1 MVKKEYL
8 FRFGL
13 AIEGEEGEGGEVSPY
28 RKIARSYTMTL
39 SIERLTT
46 AQALVKW
53 MCAQEIETDS
63 GLKPLFAHVFGIFGH
78 GNVTCLAEAL
88 ERVQDQLPTWRGQ
101 NEQGMALAGV
111 AYARA
116 RRGEQIC
123 VATSSVGPGATNM
136 VTAAAVAMA
145 NRIPLLILSGDTFQN
160 RRPDPVLQQVEN
172 FGDPS
177 LTVNDCFK
185 PVVRY
190 WDRMTHPEQ
199 LLSMLP
205 QAVQTM
211 LNPATRG
218 PAFLGLPQDV
228 QAQAHDF
235 PGSFFEP
242 RVWRIPRDRAD
253 KTAIAAAA
261 DCVKTAQRPLIIAGG
276 GVLYSRA
283 ETLLN
288 DFAARRGI
296 PVAETT
302 AGKSSV
308 LDSHAHGVG
317 LTGPTGSSAANALA
331 KDADLV
337 LLIGTRLQ
345 DFTTGSWS
353 CFQDQDVKF
362 VAINTAAWDAHKHG
376 ALALVGDAKATLGE
390 LDALLGDW
398 RAPAARLAQAQQE
411 MAQWRDYLV
420 ERRRPSNDT
429 PRYSEVVGAIWEAAE
444 PQDRVLTAA
453 GGLPG
458 EMNKGW
464 LAKSHG
470 SYDCEYGFSCM
481 GYEISGGWGAAIAKA
496 EDADGGELIVF
507 VGDGSYMMMNS
518 DLYASVLSGH
528 KMIVVVCDNGGFA
541 VINRLQNFKGGKSFN
556 NLIRDCRLGEGV
568 QPFMPNFADHA
579 AAMGAI
585 SYDVDT
591 IADLK
596 EAFAKARAADR
607 TVVIS
612 TRVQSHDWTGGDSWW
627 DVGVPEVSPRQEV
640 REAKAEHEANRA
652 AQQRIDVL

>member
-1 MVKKEYL
+1 MALV
-8 FRFGL
+8 
-13 AIEGEEGEGGEVSPY
+13 
-28 RKIARSYTMTL
+28 T
-39 SIERLTT
+39 ERLTT

-53 MCAQEIETDS
+53 MCAQDIETEA
-63 GLKPLFAHVFGIFGH
+63 GVKPLFAHVFGIFGH

-88 ERVQDQLPTWRGQ
+88 ERVQDRLPTWRGQ

-136 VTAAAVAMA
+136 VTAAAVAMS

-172 FGDPS
+172 FGDPTV
-177 LTVNDCFK
+177 TVNDCFK

-190 WDRMTHPEQ
+190 WDRISHPEQ

-218 PAFLGLPQDV
+218 PAFLGMPQDI

-235 PGSFFEP
+235 PSSFFA
-242 RVWRIPRDRAD
+242 RKVWRIPRDRAD
-253 KTAIAAAA
+253 AQSIADAAEILKTA
-261 DCVKTAQRPLIIAGG
+261 KKPLIIAGG

-283 ETLLN
+283 EELLN
-288 DFAARRGI
+288 DVAARRGI

-302 AGKSSV
+302 AGKTSV
-308 LDSHAHGVG
+308 LDIHDHGVG
-317 LTGPTGSSAANALA
+317 LTGPTGTSAANAVA
-331 KDADLV
+331 RDADVVLV
-337 LLIGTRLQ
+337 IGSRLQ

-353 CFQDQDVKF
+353 CFQEAAVQF
-362 VAINTAAWDAHKHG
+362 IAINTAAWDAHKHG
-376 ALALVGDAKATLGE
+376 ALALVGDAKATLSE
-390 LDALLGDW
+390 LDAALGDW
-398 RAPAARLAQAQQE
+398 AAPEGRLIQAKAE
-411 MAQWRDYLV
+411 MAQWRDYLS
-420 ERRRPSNDT
+420 ERRTPTNDV
-429 PRYSEVVGAIWEAAE
+429 PRYSEVVGAIWEEAKPE
-444 PQDRVLTAA
+444 DRVLTAA

-481 GYEISGGWGAAIAKA
+481 GYETSGGWGAAMAKA
-496 EDADGGELIVF
+496 EDQDGGELIVF

-518 DLYASVLSGH
+518 DIYSSVLSGH
-528 KMIVVVCDNGGFA
+528 KMIVVVCDNGGYA
-541 VINRLQNFKGGKSFN
+541 VINRLQNFKGGESFN
-556 NLIRDCRLGEGV
+556 NLIQDCRRGEGV
-568 QPFMPNFADHA
+568 APFMPHFANHA
-579 AAMGAI
+579 AAMGAVT
-585 SYDVDT
+585 YDVDT
-591 IADLK
+591 VAELK
-596 EAFAKARAADR
+596 EAFAKARQADR

-627 DVGVPEVSPRQEV
+627 DVGVPEVSPRQQV
-640 REAKAEHEANRA
+640 MDAKAEHEANRA
-652 AQQRIDVL
+652 AQQRTDVL

>member
-1 MVKKEYL
+1 MAA
-8 FRFGL
+8 G
-13 AIEGEEGEGGEVSPY
+13 
-28 RKIARSYTMTL
+28 TQ
-39 SIERLTT
+39 RLTT
-46 AQALVKW
+46 AQAMVQW
-53 MCAQEIETDS
+53 MCAQDIETEQ
-63 GLKPLFAHVFGIFGH
+63 GIKPLFAHVFGIFGH

-88 ERVQDQLPTWRGQ
+88 ERVQDRLPTWRGQ

-136 VTAAAVAMA
+136 VTAAAVAMS

-172 FGDPS
+172 FGDPTV
-177 LTVNDCFK
+177 TVNDCFK

-190 WDRMTHPEQ
+190 WDRISHPEQ

-205 QAVQTM
+205 QAVQAM

-218 PAFLGLPQDV
+218 PAFLGMPQDI

-235 PGSFFEP
+235 PNSFFE
-242 RVWRIPRDRAD
+242 RKVWRIPRDRAD
-253 KTAIAAAA
+253 AQSISEAADVLKTA
-261 DCVKTAQRPLIIAGG
+261 KKPLIIAGG

-283 ETLLN
+283 EELLN

-302 AGKSSV
+302 AGKTSV
-308 LDSHAHGVG
+308 LDTHAHGVG
-317 LTGPTGSSAANALA
+317 LTGPTGTSAANAVA
-331 KDADLV
+331 KDADVVLV
-337 LLIGTRLQ
+337 IGSRLQ

-353 CFQDQDVKF
+353 CFQEDAVKF
-362 VAINTAAWDAHKHG
+362 IAINTAAWDAHKHG

-390 LDALLGDW
+390 LDAALGDW
-398 RAPAARLAQAQQE
+398 KAPEARMAQAQAE
-411 MAQWRDYLV
+411 MAEWRDYLS
-420 ERRRPSNDT
+420 ERRTPTNDM
-429 PRYSEVVGAIWEAAE
+429 PRYSEIVGAIWEEAT

-481 GYEISGGWGAAIAKA
+481 GYETSGGWGAAIAKA
-496 EDADGGELIVF
+496 EDDDGGELIVF

-518 DLYASVLSGH
+518 DIYSSVLSGH
-528 KMIVVVCDNGGFA
+528 KMIVVVCDNGGYA
-541 VINRLQNFKGGKSFN
+541 VINRLQNFKGGESFN
-556 NLIRDCRLGEGV
+556 NLIKDCRLGQGV
-568 QPFMPNFADHA
+568 EPFMPNFADHA

-585 SYDVDT
+585 TFDVDT
-591 IADLK
+591 VAELK
-596 EAFAKARAADR
+596 NAFAKAREADR
-607 TVVIS
+607 TVIIS

-640 REAKAEHEANRA
+640 RDAKAEHEANRT
-652 AQQRIDVL
+652 AQQRTDLV